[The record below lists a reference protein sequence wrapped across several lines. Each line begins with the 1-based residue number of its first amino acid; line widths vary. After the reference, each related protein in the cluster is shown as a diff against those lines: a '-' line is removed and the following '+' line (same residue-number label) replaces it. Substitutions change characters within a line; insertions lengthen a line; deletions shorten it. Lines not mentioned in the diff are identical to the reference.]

1 MIYYHIGCDGGLEKT
16 DIISYMIVYHIND
29 IDYVHLCARVSVY
42 TPVHMYVCT

>member
-1 MIYYHIGCDGGLEKT
+1 MMFMWYHLQVY
-16 DIISYMIVYHIND
+16 IIIND